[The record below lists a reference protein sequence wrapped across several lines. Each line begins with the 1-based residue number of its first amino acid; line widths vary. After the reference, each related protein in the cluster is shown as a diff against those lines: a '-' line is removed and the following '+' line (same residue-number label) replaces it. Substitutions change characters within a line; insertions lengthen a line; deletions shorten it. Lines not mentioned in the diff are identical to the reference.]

1 MLAFCKWFPDFQR
14 KMLTHLPCSLLPT
27 LRRPRPA
34 RPLGTRAWFSHA
46 YSSAARFRQDT
57 RTQTKCLTPDFA
69 VAVLWLADT
78 LATPCKRFTQSFAA
92 AILWLADR
100 WATPCAEAMSIRLH
114 IEPIGLGRLSD
125 VGVAVTQLSARTA
138 TFPYR

>member
-1 MLAFCKWFPDFQR
+1 MRSARASFFCSFLVLCSHSASVPVEAFGFPDFQS
-14 KMLTHLPCSLLPT
+14 KMLPHLPCSLLPTLRRRPFPCSLLPT

-34 RPLGTRAWFSHA
+34 PPLGTRTWFSHA

-69 VAVLWLADT
+69 VAVPWLADT
-78 LATPCKRFTQSFAA
+78 WATPCKWFTQSFAA

-100 WATPCAEAMSIRLH
+100 SNVHTP
-114 IEPIGLGRLSD
+114 
-125 VGVAVTQLSARTA
+125 T
-138 TFPYR
+138 Y